1 MIVLVIF
8 TLHICGY
15 YFGLLFNYTFMCYCL
30 NIFPIQDISFQVLN
44 DVSDIEHFTHYE
56 RIIVATIHSHSA
68 SVFGHF
74 YAMSSQSIK
83 LVMVQQIR
91 PLCVGNS
98 FAFHLP
104 MLLAALSQFIIM
116 RMKKKHCMNGMLH
129 LCGRELELCHS
140 IYQAFSMKQWPF
152 LRQHD
157 VIKSELHAVT
167 INLAL
172 LRRAQLIYAS
182 FSRKNRI
189 VIPYMYS
196 ILRTVFMINSLSVHH
211 DNF

>member
-8 TLHICGY
+8 TLHISGY
-15 YFGLLFNYTFMCYCL
+15 YFGLLFNYAFMCYCL

-56 RIIVATIHSHSA
+56 RRIVATIHSHSA

-116 RMKKKHCMNGMLH
+116 RMKKTLYEWDVASVWTRVRTLSQH
-129 LCGRELELCHS
+129 LSSFFNETVA
-140 IYQAFSMKQWPF
+140 IFS
-152 LRQHD
+152 
-157 VIKSELHAVT
+157 
-167 INLAL
+167 LA
-172 LRRAQLIYAS
+172 RRY
-182 FSRKNRI
+182 
-189 VIPYMYS
+189 
-196 ILRTVFMINSLSVHH
+196 
-211 DNF
+211 

>member
-30 NIFPIQDISFQVLN
+30 NIFPIQGISFQELN
-44 DVSDIEHFTHYE
+44 DVSDTEHFTHYE
-56 RIIVATIHSHSA
+56 RRIVATIHSHSA

-74 YAMSSQSIK
+74 YAMSSHSRK

-116 RMKKKHCMNGMLH
+116 RMKKTLYEWDVASVWTRVRTLSQH
-129 LCGRELELCHS
+129 LSSFFNETVAIS
-140 IYQAFSMKQWPF
+140 S
-152 LRQHD
+152 
-157 VIKSELHAVT
+157 
-167 INLAL
+167 LA
-172 LRRAQLIYAS
+172 RRY
-182 FSRKNRI
+182 
-189 VIPYMYS
+189 
-196 ILRTVFMINSLSVHH
+196 
-211 DNF
+211 